1 VDSYLGVAEQMQ
13 KSDSEFQ
20 IDFYTK
26 MGLRN
31 RQIEENV
38 KKDEQATDEYVKVHL
53 TSIEQHILDT
63 NAGTQPS

>member
-1 VDSYLGVAEQMQ
+1 
-13 KSDSEFQ
+13 
-20 IDFYTK
+20 

-53 TSIEQHILDT
+53 TSLEQHILDT
-63 NAGTQPS
+63 NAGKQPSKAATDV